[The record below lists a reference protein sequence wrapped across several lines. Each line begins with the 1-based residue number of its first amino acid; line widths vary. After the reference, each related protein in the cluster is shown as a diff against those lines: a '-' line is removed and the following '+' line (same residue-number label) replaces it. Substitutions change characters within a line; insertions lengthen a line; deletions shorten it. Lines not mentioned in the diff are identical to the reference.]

1 MNMFE
6 NLAKQLD
13 DLEDDDGGD
22 EKMDDD
28 EAMKQAE

>member
-13 DLEDDDGGD
+13 DLEDDGD
-22 EKMDDD
+22 DQVDDA